1 MKDSSACTSHVD
13 SVFDFSRAVKV
24 DAEEWDI
31 AIEGTRPGGVVCFG
45 TQQVISIVVLGLWT
59 H

>member
-24 DAEEWDI
+24 DPEEWDI
-31 AIEGTRPGGVVCFG
+31 AIEGTGPGGGCLLRHPAG
-45 TQQVISIVVLGLWT
+45 Y
-59 H
+59 